1 MKLEFDF
8 LLLSPN
14 KQMFQWQS
22 AVRGELC
29 PQVCGRSREG
39 ESFRFNCKKSKVME
53 CEGANEPS
61 QQWSWKTGNLKSAS
75 KYIDIFYS
83 FIALFRVAINSLIS
97 FCWFVPWVETYL
109 FYNNDHGFNMNIFP
123 LICLFAFLIYKCIT
137 QKPFIIAK

>member
-29 PQVCGRSREG
+29 SQVCGRSREG
-39 ESFRFNCKKSKVME
+39 ESFRLNCKKSKVME

-61 QQWSWKTGNLKSAS
+61 QQWSWKTGNLKSGS

-83 FIALFRVAINSLIS
+83 FIALFKVAINSLIS
-97 FCWFVPWVETYL
+97 FCGFVSWVETYL
-109 FYNNDHGFNMNIFP
+109 LYNMNMALTWIFP
-123 LICLFAFLIYKCIT
+123 VDLSLCIFNI
-137 QKPFIIAK
+137 KMHNSKNHL